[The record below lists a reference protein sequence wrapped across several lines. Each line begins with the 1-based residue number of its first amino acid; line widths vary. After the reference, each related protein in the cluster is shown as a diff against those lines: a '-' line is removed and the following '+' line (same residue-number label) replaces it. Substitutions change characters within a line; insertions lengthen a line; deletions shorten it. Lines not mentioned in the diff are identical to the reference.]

1 MQNRLTEEALDAV
14 EALCRDA
21 GWPVERVTVA
31 ADTVELLARVPSNCR
46 LPPLEVWLA
55 VQGTRKPRKYRGEDG
70 RLHVPVTVADVRR
83 WLDRRAPTFF
93 IFWDLD
99 RKQGAWALPKVQI
112 PEWDLLTGSG
122 AAATQATLPTEPDD
136 PVQSMFMPVIAG
148 MTRVLHF
155 EAIASLSEER
165 DYNTPDAYA
174 LSGPDEATPRWPL
187 ILAEFL
193 AAAEAYDGEA
203 LSESVLAQFRVQRRA
218 AENEVTAENE
228 EDELEED
235 EVDDE
240 SDAMEAIDRAIERT
254 VETIIEMETG
264 GRYQPRHLQ
273 RYGALMLLNLL
284 TEAGEIP
291 DPAALLFGGEDE

>member
-1 MQNRLTEEALDAV
+1 MQNRLTEEAVEAV
-14 EALCRDA
+14 EALCRNA
-21 GWPVERVTVA
+21 GWPVERITAA

-70 RLHVPVTVADVRR
+70 RLHVPVSVADVRR

-93 IFWDLD
+93 VLWDLD

-112 PEWDLLTGSG
+112 PEWDLLTGS
-122 AAATQATLPTEPDD
+122 ATQVTLPTEADD
-136 PVQSMFMPVIAG
+136 PVKPEFMPVIAG

-165 DYNTPDAYA
+165 DFNDPDAYS
-174 LSGPDEATPRWPL
+174 LSGPDETTARWPL

-193 AAAEAYDGEA
+193 NATRAYDGEA
-203 LSESVLAQFRVQRRA
+203 LSEPVLAQFRIQRRA

-228 EDELEED
+228 ADELDEDEI
-235 EVDDE
+235 DDE
-240 SDAMEAIDRAIERT
+240 ADSIEAIDRAIERT
-254 VETIIEMETG
+254 VAYIVETETG

-273 RYGALMLLNLL
+273 RYGTLMLLNLL
-284 TEAGEIP
+284 SEAGEIP
-291 DPAALLFGGEDE
+291 DPAAMLLGGDADE